1 MSFLLHA
8 AGVCRGD
15 RPRLDVRLVAE
26 LHDRTSGPRLGHAAA
41 LVGTANAR
49 PANVVVHQELAG
61 RGRVV
66 GPPALECAIVVAIFG
81 NRVVVDDRPV
91 GRVDEQRLGVV
102 GHIRGRQQWGGQPSV
117 GVGTAESVALL
128 DGVAA
133 AERRLS
139 AVVRQ
144 FATDIEVLL
153 QNQHIGAQVMGAFR
167 RHDSGPT
174 GAAHDHIRLVV
185 PANVSGG
192 PLCLCLA
199 RGRQDGRAQSGGSA
213 RLDEVAPAGG
223 RLIPKLG
230 DLCFAFF
237 DHDKFPSG

>member
-1 MSFLLHA
+1 MA
-8 AGVCRGD
+8 QA
-15 RPRLDVRLVAE
+15 
-26 LHDRTSGPRLGHAAA
+26 
-41 LVGTANAR
+41 
-49 PANVVVHQELAG
+49 
-61 RGRVV
+61 RVV
-66 GPPALECAIVVAIFG
+66 ADELQRRGWLK
-81 NRVVVDDRPV
+81 
-91 GRVDEQRLGVV
+91 GRSDELLN
-102 GHIRGRQQWGGQPSV
+102 
-117 GVGTAESVALL
+117 TAASVALL

-153 QNQHIGAQVMGAFR
+153 QNQHIGAQVMCAFR

-237 DHDKFPSG
+237 DHDKLPSG